1 MDKFGLEKELFEA
14 DKYFNQVNDNFLDKN
29 INKQNEENATNNPIK
44 KQSSNVPDILLDYQK
59 KLKLF
64 GFPEIGAITL
74 NSEPSEQEK
83 TLKFFDYIIRKKASE
98 SQDFKTYQLQ
108 CDSLTKKCEVLE
120 AQVSRYEKEI
130 KVLNDELK
138 KNTGNKKEYESK
150 ISKQK
155 DSYEKQII
163 SLKNSSTFL
172 TNKLNKLTLDKRTLE
187 EKYTK
192 VAEAYAKLTT
202 NKSKVLNSIEL
213 TDYAKQNDLCKML
226 SKVRGA
232 EKLTEMLK
240 NGYNESFRELLFE
253 ISYLKNFILDVHN
266 DIKQLIEEP
275 SEINEELLNMP
286 FLDSA
291 NQIKFVFNKN
301 LLQLREKLGLNY
313 DEHHQCEEQSDILLH
328 NNIQEIQDDEDKI
341 IFNTSKKEDMSISS
355 IKENIT
361 DSKLTNTDNIKDK
374 ISYLDKKLKD
384 LNIVTD
390 IPSSSN
396 FNNEDDLGY
405 DPTESE
411 LMKKKWSQIISKT
424 DNF

>member
-29 INKQNEENATNNPIK
+29 INNPKEETTKSNPIK

-74 NSEPSEQEK
+74 SSEPSEQEK

-213 TDYAKQNDLCKML
+213 TDYVKQNDLCKML
-226 SKVRGA
+226 SKVKGA

-266 DIKQLIEEP
+266 DIKQLIEDP

-291 NQIKFVFNKN
+291 NQIKLVFNKN

-313 DEHHQCEEQSDILLH
+313 DEQLQYKESEILLH
-328 NNIQEIQDDEDKI
+328 NNIQEIQDDDEDKI
-341 IFNTSKKEDMSISS
+341 LFNKKEDMSISS
-355 IKENIT
+355 IKETHEI
-361 DSKLTNTDNIKDK
+361 SNTDNIKDK

-396 FNNEDDLGY
+396 YNNDDDLGY

-424 DNF
+424 DNL

>member
-202 NKSKVLNSIEL
+202 NKSKV
-213 TDYAKQNDLCKML
+213 A
-226 SKVRGA
+226 
-232 EKLTEMLK
+232 
-240 NGYNESFRELLFE
+240 
-253 ISYLKNFILDVHN
+253 
-266 DIKQLIEEP
+266 
-275 SEINEELLNMP
+275 
-286 FLDSA
+286 
-291 NQIKFVFNKN
+291 
-301 LLQLREKLGLNY
+301 
-313 DEHHQCEEQSDILLH
+313 
-328 NNIQEIQDDEDKI
+328 
-341 IFNTSKKEDMSISS
+341 
-355 IKENIT
+355 
-361 DSKLTNTDNIKDK
+361 
-374 ISYLDKKLKD
+374 
-384 LNIVTD
+384 
-390 IPSSSN
+390 
-396 FNNEDDLGY
+396 
-405 DPTESE
+405 
-411 LMKKKWSQIISKT
+411 
-424 DNF
+424 

>member
-29 INKQNEENATNNPIK
+29 INNPKEETTKSNPIK

-74 NSEPSEQEK
+74 SSEPSEQEK

-163 SLKNSSTFL
+163 SLKNSLTFL

-213 TDYAKQNDLCKML
+213 TDYVKQNDLCKML
-226 SKVRGA
+226 SKVKGA

-266 DIKQLIEEP
+266 DIKQLIEDP

-291 NQIKFVFNKN
+291 NQIKLVFNKN

-313 DEHHQCEEQSDILLH
+313 DEQLQYKESEILLH
-328 NNIQEIQDDEDKI
+328 NNIQEIQDDDEDKI
-341 IFNTSKKEDMSISS
+341 LFNKKEDMSISS
-355 IKENIT
+355 IKETHEI
-361 DSKLTNTDNIKDK
+361 SNTDNIKDK

-396 FNNEDDLGY
+396 YNNDDDLGY

-424 DNF
+424 DNL